1 MRPTTSRRRRTVF
14 AAASVAALSMLV
26 SACGGSDAD
35 PEAAPDAT
43 KKITLK
49 VQDFGLF
56 GYADLYKQYMAAH
69 PNITIVESA
78 EGDLGKYTTALT
90 QHIAAGS
97 GAGDVVAIEEGAIV
111 NFLQAP
117 DKFVNFQE
125 HGSNEMK
132 GNWLDWK
139 YNQATTADGKTTI
152 GLGTDVG
159 GLAMCYR
166 KDLFK
171 KAGLPTERDQVSAL
185 WPTWAEY
192 METGKKYLAKA
203 PAKSKFLDSGTN
215 TYNSILMQVAGTD
228 PGYTYFDKSNNLVF
242 DTNPAVKS
250 AWDTTNQLLSAGLSA
265 NLKSFT
271 PEWNAAFKSGAFA
284 TIACP
289 AWMTG
294 YIKGQAGDAASGKW
308 DIASVPGGSGS
319 WGGSFLAVPTQSKN
333 QAAAIDLAKFLSNPA
348 GQLAAF
354 KAAGNLPSS
363 PQDHQDPA
371 LLDSK
376 NPYFSD
382 APIGAIFTKG
392 AASLKP
398 VYLGPKNQ
406 AVRDAIEN
414 DLRSV
419 EQGKRTSDQAWQQ
432 AIKNAKAAAGV

>member
-1 MRPTTSRRRRTVF
+1 MRPNTSRRRMVF
-14 AAASVAALSMLV
+14 AAASVAALSMLI
-26 SACGGSDAD
+26 SACGDSDAD
-35 PEAAPDAT
+35 NQAAPDPN
-43 KKITLK
+43 KKVTLK
-49 VQDFGLF
+49 VQTFGLF
-56 GYADLYKQYMAAH
+56 GYQDLYKQYMTAH

-90 QHIAAGS
+90 QHIVAGS

-166 KDLFK
+166 KDLFE
-171 KAGLPTERDQVSAL
+171 KAGLPTDRAEVSAL
-185 WPTWAEY
+185 WPTWDEY
-192 METGKKYLAKA
+192 LATGEKFKAKA
-203 PAKSKFLDSGTN
+203 PGKTKFLDSGTN
-215 TYNSILMQVAGTD
+215 TYNSILMQVAGAN
-228 PGYTYFDKSNNLVF
+228 PGHTYFDKSNNLVF

-250 AWDTTNQLLSAGLSA
+250 AWDTTNKLLAAGLSS
-265 NLKSFT
+265 NLRSFT
-271 PEWNAAFKSGAFA
+271 PQWNSGFKSGAFA

-294 YIKGQAGDAASGKW
+294 YIKGQAGASGDGKW
-308 DIASVPGGSGS
+308 DIATVPGGSGS
-319 WGGSFLAVPTQSKN
+319 WGGSFLGVPTQGKN
-333 QAAAIDLAKFLSNPA
+333 QAEAIELAKFLSNPA

-363 PQDHQDPA
+363 PQVHQDPA
-371 LLDSK
+371 LLDFK

-382 APIGAIFTKG
+382 APIGEIFVKG

-414 DLRSV
+414 DMRAV
-419 EQGKRTSDQAWQQ
+419 EQGKRTSEEAWTQAV
-432 AIKNAKAAAGV
+432 KSAKAAAGV